1 MDRMNKRIE
10 RMTDS
15 AYEILNTIGE
25 YGKAEFLT
33 VIATV
38 LSAYADVH
46 EHDAVRMSKDVT
58 ETLKRVCNDS
68 SVKPHKVSIN

>member
-1 MDRMNKRIE
+1 MSKFDEKIE

-15 AYEILNTIGE
+15 AYEIIDMIGE

-38 LSAYADVH
+38 LGAYADAH
-46 EHDAVRMSKDVT
+46 GHDAVRMSKDVT
-58 ETLKRVCNDS
+58 ETLKMACS
-68 SVKPHKVSIN
+68 KTSVKPHKVSIN